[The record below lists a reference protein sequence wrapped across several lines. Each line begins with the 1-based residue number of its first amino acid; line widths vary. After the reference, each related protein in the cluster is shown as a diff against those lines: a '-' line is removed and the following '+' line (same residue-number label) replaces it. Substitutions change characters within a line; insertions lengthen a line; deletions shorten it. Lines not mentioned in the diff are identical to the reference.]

1 MSNTVSAADGW
12 FNTTISRSRA
22 STFLAVTLQGFV
34 FGAFIAFSDELFGL
48 NNPASIA
55 LAVASMI
62 SGFIIISQRFRDMGR
77 NPWMTLLT
85 IIPFVG
91 LWPLLAREKGTQESS
106 NSQIN
111 WTRGILAFLSVIFGL
126 IAVGMI
132 SGG

>member
-1 MSNTVSAADGW
+1 
-12 FNTTISRSRA
+12 
-22 STFLAVTLQGFV
+22 
-34 FGAFIAFSDELFGL
+34 
-48 NNPASIA
+48 
-55 LAVASMI
+55 
-62 SGFIIISQRFRDMGR
+62 
-77 NPWMTLLT
+77 MTLLT

-126 IAVGMI
+126 IVVGMI